1 MSKPHEPNSRKLVG
15 NMAVFQAFHPK
26 VYNNIQYVHR
36 KEYNNLHY
44 PDNEAQ
50 LAVAIESK
58 QMSEKQ
64 TSK

>member
-1 MSKPHEPNSRKLVG
+1 
-15 NMAVFQAFHPK
+15 MAVFQALHPK

-50 LAVAIESK
+50 PAVAIESK

>member
-1 MSKPHEPNSRKLVG
+1 MSKPQLPNSRELVG
-15 NMAVFQAFHPK
+15 NLAVFLALDPN
-26 VYNNIQYVHR
+26 VYNNIHYVHR

-50 LAVAIESK
+50 PALAIESK